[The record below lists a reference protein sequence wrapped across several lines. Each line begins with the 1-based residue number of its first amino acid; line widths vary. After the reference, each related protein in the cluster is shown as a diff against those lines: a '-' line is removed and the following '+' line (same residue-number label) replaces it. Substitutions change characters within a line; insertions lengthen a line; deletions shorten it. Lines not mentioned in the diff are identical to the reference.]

1 MTKVEY
7 KHTHIAAKKK
17 LGQNFL
23 LDKNIPRKIVRES
36 GIREGERVLEIG
48 PGFGALTTAILEVMP
63 SFTAIE
69 KDPKLAK
76 FNREEHPQIKLIE
89 GDVLKVPLE
98 PLAGDGKL
106 AVLGNIPYSI
116 TSPILFRL
124 LDHRHLVA
132 SATLMMQHEVAL
144 RIAAAPGTKEYG
156 ILAVQMQAFC
166 DVNYLFKVG
175 RTVFKPRPEV
185 DSAVIR
191 LVPKAEEPVEDSE
204 GFRLFVRRAFHQRR
218 KTLHNNLKEYYD
230 TSDVPE
236 ATLKLRAEAL
246 TVGALIELFGQ
257 LRPVVATPNESEPN
271 VALTGEDEA
280 QKPECTQL

>member
-23 LDKNIPRKIVRES
+23 TDRNIPRKIVRES
-36 GIREGERVLEIG
+36 GIAPGDRVLEIG
-48 PGFGALTTAILEVMP
+48 PGFGALSTAILETVP

-69 KDPKLAK
+69 KDRELAG
-76 FNREEHPQIKLIE
+76 FIRREHPEIELIE
-89 GDVLKVPLE
+89 GDFLKVPLE
-98 PLAGDGKL
+98 PIAGNGRI

-124 LDHRHLVA
+124 LDNRRLVS

-144 RIAAAPGTKEYG
+144 RLAAEPGTKEYG

-166 DVNYLFKVG
+166 EVKYLFKVG
-175 RTVFKPRPEV
+175 RAVFKPRPEV

-191 LVPKAEEPVEDSE
+191 MVPKPGEPVADSE
-204 GFRLFVRRAFHQRR
+204 GFRSFVRCAFHQRR
-218 KTLHNNLKEYYD
+218 KTLLNNLKEAYD
-230 TSDVPE
+230 TSEVPD

-246 TVGALIELFGQ
+246 SVSELIALFNLM
-257 LRPVVATPNESEPN
+257 RP
-271 VALTGEDEA
+271 LK
-280 QKPECTQL
+280 KPEADLQPTVTRSVP

>member
-36 GIREGERVLEIG
+36 GIKEGDLVLEIG
-48 PGFGALTTAILEVMP
+48 PGFGALSTAILEVMP

-69 KDPKLAK
+69 KDPELAR
-76 FNREEHPQIKLIE
+76 FIREEHPEINLIE
-89 GDVLKVPLE
+89 GDFLKVPLE
-98 PLAGDGKL
+98 PLTGGGKL

-124 LDHRHLVA
+124 LDNRHLVT
-132 SATLMMQHEVAL
+132 SATLMMQHEVAQ

-166 DVNYLFKVG
+166 DVKYLFKVG
-175 RTVFKPRPEV
+175 RAVFKPRPEV

-191 LVPKAEEPVEDSE
+191 LVPKAQSPVEDSE
-204 GFRLFVRRAFHQRR
+204 GFRTFVRRAFHQRR
-218 KTLHNNLKEYYD
+218 KTLWNNLKEYYN
-230 TSDVPE
+230 TSEVPAE
-236 ATLKLRAEAL
+236 TLKLRAEAL
-246 TVGALIELFGQ
+246 TVEGLIELFEK
-257 LRPVVATPNESEPN
+257 LTPLGH
-271 VALTGEDEA
+271 ALND
-280 QKPECTQL
+280 PETRDGIE

>member
-23 LDKNIPRKIVRES
+23 LDKNIPKKIVRES
-36 GIREGERVLEIG
+36 GIREDDRVLEIG
-48 PGFGALTTAILEVMP
+48 PGFGALTTAILEKVP
-63 SFTAIE
+63 SFTAVE
-69 KDPKLAK
+69 KDPELAR
-76 FNREEHPQIKLIE
+76 FIREEHPQIELIE
-89 GDVLKVPLE
+89 GDFLKVPLE

-124 LDHRHLVA
+124 LDNRHLIS
-132 SATLMMQHEVAL
+132 SATLMMQHEVAQ
-144 RIAAAPGTKEYG
+144 RIAAVPGTKEYG

-166 DVNYLFKVG
+166 DVKYLFKVG
-175 RTVFKPRPEV
+175 RAVFKPRPEV

-191 LVPKAEEPVEDSE
+191 MVPKAADPVEDSE

-218 KTLHNNLKEYYD
+218 KTLWNNLKEYYD
-230 TSDVPE
+230 TSAVPE

-246 TVGALIELFGQ
+246 TVTELVGLFGM
-257 LRPVVATPNESEPN
+257 LRVVE
-271 VALTGEDEA
+271 EDEA
-280 QKPECTQL
+280 GEEMNTMRI

>member
-7 KHTHIAAKKK
+7 KHTHIAAKKN

-23 LDKNIPRKIVRES
+23 TDRNIPKKIVRES
-36 GIREGERVLEIG
+36 GIAPGDRVLEIG
-48 PGFGALTTAILEVMP
+48 PGFGALTTAILEVTP

-69 KDPKLAK
+69 KDRELAR
-76 FNREEHPQIKLIE
+76 FIREEHPGIDLIE
-89 GDVLKVPLE
+89 GDFLKMPLE
-98 PLAGDGKL
+98 PLAEGGRL

-124 LDHRHLVA
+124 LDNRHLIA
-132 SATLMMQHEVAL
+132 SATLMMQHEVAR
-144 RIAAAPGTKEYG
+144 RIAAVPGTKEYG

-166 DVNYLFKVG
+166 DVKYLFKVG
-175 RTVFKPRPEV
+175 RAVFKPRPEV

-191 LVPKAEEPVEDSE
+191 MVPKARDPVDDSE

-218 KTLHNNLKEYYD
+218 KTLWNNLKEYYE
-230 TSDVPE
+230 TSAVPE

-246 TVGALIELFGQ
+246 TITELISLFDL
-257 LRPVVATPNESEPN
+257 LR
-271 VALTGEDEA
+271 
-280 QKPECTQL
+280 